1 MLALECLGRRVSE
14 ERIQFKFAR
23 NPNYG
28 DDVRWLLGI
37 ATKLG
42 KLVKIFI
49 FKLTLIPIFPIGLPY
64 LQIFLDGVL
73 KSVMT
78 PFLLQVI
85 FSGCKRKLDFILI
98 FQDLA
103 YETGKYFAQQ
113 SFPGLP
119 ASQNPTYTVVVQQLR
134 ANHHLQP
141 LVNRCYECYHACFTQ
156 KLHYITPPDYDEFV
170 STLKHARSAFYWTQQ
185 GVQAFNHLLGK
196 IKQ

>member
-1 MLALECLGRRVSE
+1 M
-14 ERIQFKFAR
+14 
-23 NPNYG
+23 
-28 DDVRWLLGI
+28 
-37 ATKLG
+37 
-42 KLVKIFI
+42 
-49 FKLTLIPIFPIGLPY
+49 
-64 LQIFLDGVL
+64 
-73 KSVMT
+73 
-78 PFLLQVI
+78 
-85 FSGCKRKLDFILI
+85 
-98 FQDLA
+98 A

-170 STLKHARSAFYWTQQ
+170 STLKHAKSAFYWTQQ
-185 GVQAFNHLLGK
+185 GIQAFHHLLGK